1 MVLKFGEIYIYHD
14 QKEEYFSNSIFRFF
28 GYETYVDK
36 PSKILM
42 ILMIF
47 DDNNKLFDAN
57 EYLANINNSNPLLN
71 ELTITN
77 ETLPESFVLT
87 NGKKATHKKNIIV
100 GITKQCFTPLKI

>member
-42 ILMIF
+42 I
-47 DDNNKLFDAN
+47 
-57 EYLANINNSNPLLN
+57 
-71 ELTITN
+71 ITN
-77 ETLPESFVLT
+77 YLMLT
-87 NGKKATHKKNIIV
+87 NI
-100 GITKQCFTPLKI
+100 